1 MAYSV
6 LLVEDHAELAA
17 TTGEYLESCGYIV
30 DYAMDGKTGLQ
41 LALANSYDALV
52 LDVMLPAM
60 DGFAICAK
68 VRSESQS
75 DIPILMLTARDQ
87 LEDKLQGF
95 DAGADD
101 YLVKPFDFAELDA
114 RLNAIIRRFKGD
126 LESSTLSIHD
136 LHFDLK
142 TLTVTRNNQTL
153 KLSPTGLHILKLL
166 MRRSPEVVSKQELEK
181 ELWGD
186 LVPNSDVLR
195 SHLYNLRKVIDKPY
209 EDKLL
214 QTLPGLGLKI
224 IAPKAASQNSA

>member
-1 MAYSV
+1 MAYSI

-17 TTGEYLESCGYIV
+17 TTGEYLEACGYIV

-41 LALANSYDALV
+41 LALENQYDALV
-52 LDVMLPAM
+52 LDVMLPGL
-60 DGFAICAK
+60 DGFEICK
-68 VRSESQS
+68 RIRNESQS

-87 LEDKLQGF
+87 LEDKLEGF

-101 YLVKPFDFAELDA
+101 YLIKPFDFEELDA

-126 LESSTLSIHD
+126 LEAATLEIHD
-136 LHFDLK
+136 LTFNLK
-142 TLTVTRNNQTL
+142 TLTVKRQQQTL

-166 MRRSPEVVSKQELEK
+166 MRRSPEVVTKQELER

-195 SHLYNLRKVIDKPY
+195 SHLYNLRKVIDKPFS
-209 EDKLL
+209 EKLL
-214 QTLPGLGLKI
+214 HTLPSLGLKI
-224 IAPKAASQNSA
+224 EAP